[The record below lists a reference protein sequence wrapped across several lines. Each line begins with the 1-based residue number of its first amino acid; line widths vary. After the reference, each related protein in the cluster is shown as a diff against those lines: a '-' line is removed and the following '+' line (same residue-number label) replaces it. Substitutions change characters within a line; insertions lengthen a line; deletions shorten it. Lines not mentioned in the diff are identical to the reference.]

1 MTGQLTNWAG
11 NVAFG
16 ASSLHQPTSVPELQ
30 LLVARSGRIR
40 ALGTGHSFND
50 IADSPGDLVSLARLP
65 PIMQLDA
72 ERSSVTVAAGL
83 RYGEL
88 AVWLHSLGYA
98 LANLASLPHIGIS
111 GACAT
116 GTHGSGNGLGNG
128 LGNLATSVS
137 ALEMVTASGE
147 IVALSRDGNADHFAG
162 AVVALGALGV
172 VTTLTLDVVPAF
184 DLRQYVFEH
193 LPHHQLVTHMDEIF
207 DSGYSVSVFTNWK
220 DEAASQIWVNRRTD
234 ARDGWKAPR
243 QWLGAIAADGPRHP
257 VPGLAPERC
266 TQQMGIPGR
275 WYDRLP
281 HFRSG
286 FTPSTGNELQSE
298 YLLPRADA
306 AEALAALEAVGG
318 RIAPVL
324 QISEIRTVASDE
336 LWLSP
341 SYQRDTLA
349 VHFTWV
355 RDMAAVMPVMSLV
368 EEQLA
373 PFAARPH
380 WAKLF
385 TICDLHDLYPRL
397 ADFQRLVQRYDGA
410 GKFRNEFIE
419 RYF

>member
-1 MTGQLTNWAG
+1 MSGELTNWAG
-11 NVAFG
+11 NVAFR
-16 ASSLHQPTSVPELQ
+16 ATSLHQPTSLPELQ
-30 LLVARSGRIR
+30 LLVARSARIR

-50 IADSPGDLVSLARLP
+50 IADSPGDLVSLSRLP

-72 ERSSVTVAAGL
+72 ERSAVTVGAGL
-83 RYGEL
+83 HYGEL
-88 AVWLHSLGYA
+88 AVWLHSLGFA
-98 LANLASLPHIGIS
+98 LANLASLPHIGIA

-116 GTHGSGNGLGNG
+116 GTHGSGNGLGTG
-128 LGNLATSVS
+128 LGNLATAVS

-162 AVVALGALGV
+162 AIVALGALGV

-184 DLRQYVFEH
+184 DCRQYVFEH
-193 LPHHQLVTHMDEIF
+193 LPHHQIVVHLDEIF
-207 DSGYSVSVFTNWK
+207 DRGYSVSVFTNWQ
-220 DEAASQIWVNRRTD
+220 DEAASQIWVKPRTD
-234 ARDGWKAPR
+234 ARDDWRGPR

-257 VPGLAPERC
+257 VPGLPPERC
-266 TQQMGIPGR
+266 TQQMGIPGP

-281 HFRSG
+281 HFRSR

-298 YLLPRADA
+298 YLLSRADA

-349 VHFTWV
+349 VHFTWIQ
-355 RDMAAVMPVMSLV
+355 DMAAVTPVVSLV

-385 TICDLHDLYPRL
+385 TIGELHDLYPRM
-397 ADFQRLVQRYDGA
+397 ADFRRLLQGYDGA
-410 GKFRNEFIE
+410 GKFRNEFVA